1 MDHGRPGADPE
12 RSARRALRRVRRAVV
27 VVALAALG
35 SGLAVAT
42 FGGTT
47 RPVGPFE
54 ARLSLHPSWQGQSVL
69 AVPPLGEV
77 RFRTHDAPV
86 ALQVRL
92 QSVHPDAVTSL
103 ATGTVDLRLLG
114 DDVRADLREAVV
126 VLLARDAVLALAG
139 AALAAL
145 LVLRRPLPVLTA
157 TACSAVLLAGVAG
170 AVSAS
175 FRPASLTE
183 PEFTGALAYAPA
195 VIGDARDVVQRLD
208 SYSQQL
214 GALVTNVV
222 TLYDTASTLPSYTA
236 APGTIRVLHVSD
248 LHLSPS
254 AYPLIGSVAR
264 QFDVD
269 AVLDTGDVADHGS
282 ALEDSYVEGIGGLGV
297 PYVYLRGNH
306 DSAGT
311 ESAVRRQPGAVVL
324 TDGSPVTVAGLTI
337 AGEGDPRYT
346 PDKRTDDDSVADEE
360 LQDVGRHLL
369 AVVQAQ
375 VDRPDVLAV
384 HDPVSA
390 QPLLGQVPLVLAGHT
405 HQRAVS
411 VQDGTRLMVQ
421 GSTGG
426 AGLRALEGDTP
437 TDVELTVLYFDG
449 EDHTLQAYDEI
460 TLGGL
465 GLTDARIQRQVVVP
479 VLAPQV
485 PETG

>member
-1 MDHGRPGADPE
+1 M
-12 RSARRALRRVRRAVV
+12 
-27 VVALAALG
+27 
-35 SGLAVAT
+35 
-42 FGGTT
+42 
-47 RPVGPFE
+47 
-54 ARLSLHPSWQGQSVL
+54 
-69 AVPPLGEV
+69 PPLGEV

-92 QSVHPDAVTSL
+92 QSVHPDAVTNL
-103 ATGTVDLRLLG
+103 ATGKADLRLLG
-114 DDVRADLREAVV
+114 EDVRADLRRAVV
-126 VLLARDAVLALAG
+126 VLLARDAALALAG

-145 LVLRRPLPVLTA
+145 LGLRRSRPAVA
-157 TACSAVLLAGVAG
+157 AAACSAVFLAGTAG
-170 AVSAS
+170 AVSAT
-175 FRPASLTE
+175 FEPESLTE

-195 VIGDARDVVQRLD
+195 VIGDARDVVERLD
-208 SYSQQL
+208 SYTQQL

-222 TLYDTASTLPSYTA
+222 TLYDAASTLPTYTA

-254 AYPLIGSVAR
+254 AYPLIASVAK

-282 ALEDSYVEGIGGLGV
+282 ALEDSYVRGIGTLGV
-297 PYVYLRGNH
+297 PYVYVRGNH

-324 TDGSPVTVAGLTI
+324 TEGSPVTVAGLTI
-337 AGEGDPRYT
+337 VGEGDPRFT
-346 PDKRTDDDSVADEE
+346 PDKRTDDDTATEEE
-360 LQDVGRHLL
+360 LREVGRHLL

-375 VDRPDVLAV
+375 VDPPDVLAV

-390 QPLLGQVPLVLAGHT
+390 EPLLGQVPLVLAGHT

-437 TDVELTVLYFDG
+437 TNVELTVLYFDG

-465 GLTDARIQRQVVVP
+465 GLTDARINRRVVAPAVP
-479 VLAPQV
+479 PQV
-485 PETG
+485 PEAG